1 MTFKQF
7 LQILNARRLAL
18 AAVFFTIVIT
28 ALILSLVLPK
38 QYTAEAVIAI
48 DTVKIDPISNMP
60 MSGQLVPSYLATQVD
75 ILASHQTALKV
86 VELLKLDSFAEAR
99 EQFEDEAKGKGDIRD
114 WLADN
119 LLKNLDV
126 KPSRE
131 SNAISLQ
138 YTSPDPAFASTL
150 ANTFVEAYKQVI
162 IEIRASSA
170 QQNSIFFQQQ
180 MTSLQQKL
188 EAAQKKLADY
198 QQSQG
203 IVATDERMDI
213 ETQKLAEIS
222 SQLVNAQAQRIDAVS
237 RQQQGKDVAPD
248 VLNNPLIQQL
258 KGQLAQQE
266 ANFKQ
271 LAAKEGPNHP
281 QYKQA
286 QAELSATKA
295 QLSALINQYS
305 KGLTNTAEN
314 AQQRLD
320 NLQQALI
327 EQKGKVLALK
337 AQRAELDILQ
347 RGVDNAQRIYDLA
360 MQKLAESAM
369 ESSSDA
375 TNVAVLKAAPEPI
388 KHSKPK
394 LLINLILAS
403 FLGSL
408 LGVSFALLLE
418 LQDRRIRTAA
428 DIEQLL
434 KVPMLAD
441 LSGENSSKAIFKNR
455 GRRSLSA
462 RA

>member
-408 LGVSFALLLE
+408 VGVSFALLLE

-462 RA
+462 KA

>member
-408 LGVSFALLLE
+408 VGVSFALLLE

>member
-1 MTFKQF
+1 MTFQQF
-7 LQILNARRLAL
+7 FQILKARRIAL
-18 AAVFFTIVIT
+18 AAVFFTVVLTAMIIT
-28 ALILSLVLPK
+28 MVLPK

-48 DTVKIDPISNMP
+48 DTVKVDPLTNMP
-60 MSGQLVPSYLATQVD
+60 MSGQLIPGYLATQVD
-75 ILASHQTALKV
+75 IITSHQTALKV
-86 VELLKLDSFAEAR
+86 VELLKLDSFPEAR
-99 EQFEDEAKGKGDIRD
+99 EQFEGEAKGKGNIQD

-126 KPSRE
+126 KPSRD
-131 SNAISLQ
+131 SNAISLT
-138 YTSPDPAFASTL
+138 YTSSDPAFASTL

-162 IEIRASSA
+162 IDIRASSA

-180 MTSLQQKL
+180 LTALQQKL
-188 EAAQKKLADY
+188 EEAQKKLADY
-198 QQSQG
+198 QQAQG
-203 IVATDERMDI
+203 IVATDERMDV

-222 SQLVNAQAQRIDAVS
+222 SQLVQAQAQSIDAAS
-237 RQQQGKDVAPD
+237 RQQQGKEVAPD

-286 QAELSATKA
+286 QAEVASTRA
-295 QLSALINQYS
+295 QLATLINQYS
-305 KGLTNTAEN
+305 QGLTNTAEN

-320 NLQQALI
+320 NLQKALAV
-327 EQKGKVLALK
+327 QKGKVLELK

-347 RGVDNAQRIYDLA
+347 RGVDNSQRIYDLA

-369 ESSSDA
+369 ESSSNS

-394 LLINLILAS
+394 ALLNLILAC

-408 LGVSFALLLE
+408 LGVGFALLLE
-418 LQDRRIRTAA
+418 LQDRRIRSAA

-434 KVPMLAD
+434 NLPMLGD
-441 LSGENSSKAIFKNR
+441 LTGESSAQAIFK
-455 GRRSLSA
+455 RRVSRKA
-462 RA
+462 AA